1 MKMNP
6 VFGKGTGV
14 RLDQAGALFLR
25 DEQHPEMP
33 RLTRQGIQLSAEM
46 VSSTYSLSLED
57 WQQAGWQDV
66 HVEIDRLMTSAMQ
79 GEDGAPEMME
89 NLQMKLA
96 RNLLESKGPLHTIT
110 GVIRQTGEVDTC
122 KAMVMA
128 KTVGKKA
135 VIAISFMGTSKRI
148 FDWVS
153 NLRMQAEDGMH
164 QGFLQLTRQFE
175 SYEKGIAFPE
185 TAKDLGLEHLTLS
198 DVLEACRSPES
209 PFILWL
215 VGHSQGSAIAQI
227 YMDHKLK
234 SGVRRETIAAFGFAS
249 PSVKTGEAPQEDYP
263 MIHILNSDDVVPRMG
278 AIWHLGKLLIYPAG
292 ADMRRACYDWPMDSQ
307 SVADRRLVRK
317 ITSQMKDTRH
327 DIIVGM
333 AYCRLLAEE
342 PYDILRE
349 GLRSLGHTLP
359 DMPDALTDGLE
370 NTVRRAVDR
379 LMDRAGE
386 AYESIYGQSPD
397 LNQVIDM
404 MKQIRS
410 MTNTIG
416 MMRFAKAF
424 GDLCMEPHRVQLNEH
439 EKDVAYLY
447 IARQDYQ
454 KLYSPRKRKDSI
466 DDN

>member
-6 VFGKGTGV
+6 VYGHGTGV

-25 DEQHPEMP
+25 DQQHPERP
-33 RLTRQGIQLSAEM
+33 LLTRQAIQLSAEM
-46 VSSTYSLSLED
+46 VSSTYSLSMED

-66 HVEIDRLMTSAMQ
+66 HVEIDRLMTRPMQ
-79 GEDGAPEMME
+79 GDDGTPDMLE

-175 SYEKGIAFPE
+175 SYEKEITFPE
-185 TAKDLGLEHLTLS
+185 TAKDLGLDHLTLS
-198 DVLEACRSPES
+198 DVLEACRAPGS
-209 PFILWL
+209 PFILWM
-215 VGHSQGSAIAQI
+215 VGHSQGGAIAQI
-227 YMDHKLK
+227 YMDHKMK
-234 SGVRRETIAAFGFAS
+234 SGVCREYIAAFGFAS
-249 PSVKTGEAPQEDYP
+249 PSVKTGEEPQEDYP
-263 MIHILNSDDVVPRMG
+263 MFHILNSDDVVPRMG
-278 AIWHLGKLLIYPAG
+278 AIWHLGRLLVYPAC
-292 ADMRRACYDWPMDSQ
+292 ADMRRACYEWPMDTQ
-307 SVADRRLVRK
+307 SISDRRLVRG
-317 ITSQMKDTRH
+317 ITSQMTDTGH
-327 DIIVGM
+327 DMIVGM

-342 PYDILRE
+342 PYDTLRE
-349 GLRSLGHTLP
+349 GLRSLGHALP
-359 DMPDALTDGLE
+359 DIPDALTDGLE

-379 LMDRAGE
+379 LMDRAAE
-386 AYESIYGQSPD
+386 AYETIYGQGPD
-397 LNQVIDM
+397 LEMVIDM

-454 KLYSPRKRKDSI
+454 KLYSPRKRKDST